1 MTAALFVLFSAALT
15 WRVYQL
21 VRSPRLPNWAVTVT
35 IAAFAL
41 AFLAQQRGVT
51 TWFDGLTAPGG
62 ARLANNVL
70 LSCGVCSLLI
80 FFLGSALGPRQAR
93 RVALELVPLA
103 AAIAVM
109 TVALAITPVP
119 LRGAALGPDTVHEP
133 GIALFYFGGGAYLI
147 YAITACAVWIGR
159 YQRVADP
166 HLRTGLRIGAASL
179 VAAAAGSV
187 FRALYLVLAWV
198 FDVTVPAL
206 LWLGVPLV
214 ILGSVLFL
222 AGITYPGVRAR
233 VAAVVRR
240 RRHRADHHRLAPLW
254 TLLVAAYPSIVL
266 RTPPGSG
273 LRDRFAVHR
282 RYYRRVIEIR
292 DGLVQLSPYLETD
305 LASLAADD
313 PSAAAAA
320 LRAALARQ
328 ASGEVSDG
336 RAKLVLPG
344 GGADLESD
352 VRPLLSL
359 STSLVGKES

>member
-1 MTAALFVLFSAALT
+1 MTVAFFALFTAALA
-15 WRVYQL
+15 WHVYQL

-41 AFLAQQRGVT
+41 AFLVQQREVT

-70 LSCGVCSLLI
+70 LACGVCALLI
-80 FFLGSALGPRQAR
+80 FFLGCALGPHQVR
-93 RVALELVPLA
+93 RVALELVPPTV
-103 AAIAVM
+103 AIAVM
-109 TVALAITPVP
+109 TFAPATTPVP

-133 GIALFYFGGGAYLI
+133 GIAWFYFGGGAYLI
-147 YAITACAVWIGR
+147 YAITAYAVWIAR

-179 VAAAAGSV
+179 VAAATGSV
-187 FRALYLVLAWV
+187 VRALYLVVAWV
-198 FDVTVPAL
+198 FDVTLPAL
-206 LWLGVPLV
+206 LWLSVPLV
-214 ILGSVLFL
+214 VLGSVLFL

-240 RRHRADHHRLAPLW
+240 RRHRADHHRLPPLW
-254 TLLVAAYPSIVL
+254 TRLVAAYPSIVL
-266 RTPPGSG
+266 RTPGNG
-273 LRDRFAVHR
+273 RRDRFAVHR

-292 DGLVQLSPYLETD
+292 DGLVQLSPYLETN

-320 LRAALARQ
+320 LRGALARQ
-328 ASGEVSDG
+328 ASGEASDG
-336 RAKLVLPG
+336 GPSSCCRPA
-344 GGADLESD
+344 GADLESD

-359 STSLVGKES
+359 SATLAGKES